1 MTTVQTTYKH
11 IVQTPK
17 IAGGK
22 PRIAGHRITVQNVV
36 IWHEQMGYSIEEIA
50 SLYHLTLAEVHSALA
65 YYFDH
70 KDEIDRS
77 IAESEQFVEEMRQK
91 TPSLLAQRLYD
102 RSS

>member
-1 MTTVQTTYKH
+1 MTTVLTTYKH
-11 IVQTPK
+11 IVQTPE
-17 IAGGK
+17 IVGGK

-50 SLYHLTLAEVHSALA
+50 SLYNLTLAEVHSALA

-77 IAESEQFVEEMRQK
+77 MTESELFAEEMRQK
-91 TPSLLAQRLYD
+91 TPSLLAKRL
-102 RSS
+102 